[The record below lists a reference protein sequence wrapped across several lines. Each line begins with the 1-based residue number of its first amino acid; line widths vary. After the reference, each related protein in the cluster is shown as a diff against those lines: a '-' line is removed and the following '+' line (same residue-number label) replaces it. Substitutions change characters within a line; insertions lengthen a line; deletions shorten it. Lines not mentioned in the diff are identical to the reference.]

1 MTVIDPVCGMSIE
14 EKDAAAT
21 TVYGGKTY
29 FFCSSSCKTK
39 FDQNPQ
45 AFLGAKT
52 APVPEPLPRPEGRL
66 YTCPMH
72 PEIRQAHPGPC
83 PKCGMALE
91 PLTPAAPSKTE
102 WTCPMHPEIVQAGPG
117 TCPICGMALEP
128 RMAVAEEE
136 NPELIDMTRRFR
148 VSLILTV
155 PLLILAMSPYFT
167 DVLMKTIP
175 SSISG
180 WIELA
185 LATPV
190 VLWGGWPF
198 FVRGWQSVVN
208 RSPNM
213 FTLIG
218 LGTGVAY
225 VYSVIAVLFP
235 GIFPAS
241 FRGEGGRVGLYFEA
255 AAVIV
260 TLILLGQVLELKARS
275 RTGAAIKALLGLA
288 PKTARRIEDGGE
300 KDIPLDQV
308 AVGDHLR
315 VRPGEK
321 IPVDGTVVEGSSAVD
336 ESMVTGEP
344 VPVRKEK
351 GDRLIGATVNSTGS
365 LIMKADKVGA
375 DTLLSRI
382 VQMVAEAQ
390 RSRAPIQ
397 KLADAVAGYF
407 VQSVVAIAILT
418 FGIWAWLGPEPRM
431 ALAIIN
437 AVSVLIIACPCA
449 LGLATPMSI
458 MVATGKGAMA
468 GVLFKNAEAIEVMKK
483 VDTLVVDKTGTL
495 TLGKPKLVEVSA
507 APGFE
512 EKEILRLGAS
522 LEQGSEHPMGAAIVG
537 GSKERGVDLGAVE
550 TFQSVTGRGVSGRV
564 DGREVRL
571 GNRRFFDE
579 LGIESQSLSDKAEAM
594 REQGET
600 VMFLSIDGKIA
611 GLLGVADP
619 IKETTAEAISL
630 LHGDGMRIVMV
641 TGDSRT
647 TAEAVSKKLGLDEV
661 MAEVLPDKKAVIVK
675 QLQEQGKIVAMAGDG
690 INDAPAL
697 AQAHVGVAM
706 GTGTD
711 VAMESAGVTLVKG
724 DLRGIA
730 RARALSR
737 ATMRNIKE
745 NLFFALV
752 YNAIGLPIA
761 AGILYPFSG
770 ILLSPVFAAAAMS
783 FSSVS
788 VVGNALRL
796 KRARL

>member
-1 MTVIDPVCGMSIE
+1 MAVIDPVCGMNIE

-21 TVYGGKTY
+21 TTYGGRTV
-29 FFCSSSCKTK
+29 FFCSVSCKTE

-45 AFLGAKT
+45 PFLGAKVV
-52 APVPEPLPRPEGRL
+52 PVSEPPDRSQGQR

-72 PEIRQAHPGPC
+72 PEIRQEQPGSC

-91 PLTPAAPSKTE
+91 PVTPTAPSKAE
-102 WTCPMHPEIVQAGPG
+102 WTCPMHPEVLRDGPG

-128 RMAVAEEE
+128 RTPKAEEE

-148 VSLILTV
+148 VSLVLAI
-155 PLLILAMSPYFT
+155 PLLVLAMSPIFT
-167 DVLMKTIP
+167 DVLMKAI
-175 SSISG
+175 SSAVSP

-185 LATPV
+185 MATPV
-190 VLWGGWPF
+190 VLWGGRPF
-198 FVRGWQSVVN
+198 FVRGWQSIVN

-260 TLILLGQVLELKARS
+260 TLVLLGQVLELKARG

-288 PKTARRIEDGGE
+288 PKTGRRIENGRE
-300 KDIPLDQV
+300 EDISLDQV
-308 AVGDHLR
+308 TVGDLLR

-321 IPVDGTVVEGSSAVD
+321 MPVDGIVVEGASAVD
-336 ESMVTGEP
+336 ESMVSGEP
-344 VPVRKEK
+344 VPVQKQK
-351 GDRLIGATVNSTGS
+351 GDRVIGGTVNGTGS
-365 LIMKADKVGA
+365 LIMKAEKVGA
-375 DTLLSRI
+375 DTLLSQI

-397 KLADAVAGYF
+397 KLADGVAGYF

-418 FGIWAWLGPEPRM
+418 FIIWAWVGPEPRM

-437 AVSVLIIACPCA
+437 AVAVLIIACPCA

-458 MVATGKGAMA
+458 MVAMRKGAM
-468 GVLFKNAEAIEVMKK
+468 GGILFKNAEAIEVMKK

-495 TLGKPKLVEVSA
+495 TLGKPKLVEVSSA
-507 APGFE
+507 SGFE

-522 LEQGSEHPMGAAIVG
+522 LEQGSEHPLGAAIVNG
-537 GSKERGVDLGAVE
+537 AGERGVDLKTVE
-550 TFQSVTGRGVSGRV
+550 AFQSVTGKEVIGKVE
-564 DGREVRL
+564 GREVRL

-579 LGIESQSLSDKAEAM
+579 ADIETQALSDQAEVL
-594 REQGET
+594 RGQGVT

-619 IKETTAEAISL
+619 IKETTPEAISL
-630 LHGDGMRIVMV
+630 LHNEGMRIVMV
-641 TGDSRT
+641 TDDSRT
-647 TAEAVSKKLGLDEV
+647 TAEAVAKKLNLDEV
-661 MAEVLPDKKAVIVK
+661 FAEVLPDKKADIVK
-675 QLQEQGKIVAMAGDG
+675 QLQEKGRIVAMAGDG

-745 NLFFALV
+745 NLFFALA
-752 YNAIGLPIA
+752 YNALGVPIA
-761 AGILYPFSG
+761 AGILYPFTG